1 MIHPRRSHSRTSKPK
16 YRSKSR
22 KSTKKS
28 KRSRRN
34 KRKDGSAEFRA
45 VSGKYVTPDRSVYDV
60 TVNDNSQNK
69 IATVGFTPIQQL
81 GGIFWDNYEM
91 SDMYYQKES
100 TIKQVAKNYAK
111 SQGVSWLL

>member
-1 MIHPRRSHSRTSKPK
+1 MTHPRRSHSRTSKPK

-34 KRKDGSAEFRA
+34 KRKDGSAEEFR
-45 VSGKYVTPDRSVYDV
+45 VSGKYITSGVYDV
-60 TVNDNSQNK
+60 MVTDSTGNK
-69 IATVGFTPIQQL
+69 IATVGFTPTQQL
-81 GGIFWDNYEM
+81 GAIFWENYDM
-91 SDMYYQKES
+91 SDMYYLKES